1 MGELDDADEA
11 PAWQPAMTLRDRARE
26 RRLLTSLAAAAQAA
40 AARETKLSAL
50 CRLLHRIGEP
60 VIVFT
65 EYRDTLTRVEHVVRS
80 LGKRTV
86 ILHGGLSR
94 HERSAALRA
103 FDAGERAILLATDA
117 AGEGLNLQG
126 ACRIVI
132 NLELPWNPMRLEQR
146 IGRVDRIGQRRTVH
160 AFHLV
165 AAGTGEQ
172 RLLEGLRDRIAR
184 ARTDVGSPNPLGDPV
199 AEEEADEAT
208 RTRGGVSRA
217 RRFRSSTPRGRARP
231 VVPSN
236 RNPPVRIRG
245 QRPVRRR
252 GSEHPNARVPVFANP
267 ADLRDEHRRRVRP
280 LRALS
285 SRSQRP

>member
-1 MGELDDADEA
+1 MHARLETFGRAVRKERGELDPDVWLALTVLRKRAYSGARALQLTVARRLASLGPEPDLAGQLQLPLDDMGEFDAGDEA
-11 PAWQPAMTLRDRARE
+11 PSWQPAMTLRDRALE
-26 RRLLTSLAAAAQAA
+26 RRLLTSLAGAAQAA
-40 AARETKLSAL
+40 AACETKLSAL
-50 CRLLHRIGEP
+50 SRLLNRIGEP

-65 EYRDTLTRVEHVVRS
+65 EYRDTLAHVEHVVRS
-80 LGKRTV
+80 LGKPTV

-94 HERSAALRA
+94 RERSAALRA

-184 ARTDVGSPNPLGDPV
+184 ARTEVGAPNPLGDPD
-199 AEEEADEAT
+199 AE
-208 RTRGGVSRA
+208 
-217 RRFRSSTPRGRARP
+217 
-231 VVPSN
+231 
-236 RNPPVRIRG
+236 
-245 QRPVRRR
+245 RRR
-252 GSEHPNARVPVFANP
+252 R
-267 ADLRDEHRRRVRP
+267 
-280 LRALS
+280 
-285 SRSQRP
+285 